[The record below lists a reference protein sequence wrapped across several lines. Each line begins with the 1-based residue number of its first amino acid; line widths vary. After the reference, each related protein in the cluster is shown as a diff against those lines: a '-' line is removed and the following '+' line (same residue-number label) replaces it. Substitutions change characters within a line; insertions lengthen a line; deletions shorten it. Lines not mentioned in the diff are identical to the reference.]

1 MTNTPRTK
9 AFASQADLADK
20 QITFEQLSPHCW
32 AYTAEGDPN
41 SGVIIGDKFIMV
53 SDATATPALAQ
64 DLIANIRSVSNK
76 PIKYVLLTHY
86 HAVRVL
92 GASAYI
98 AEGATEIIASQGT
111 LELIIERGA
120 QDMQSEMERFPR
132 LFRGADSV
140 PGLTWPTLVIG
151 GGNPTRQVTGADGR
165 SAGEVPGKLTLDL
178 GGVTVQIWHPGPG
191 HTRGDTIAWVEAEKV
206 LFSGDL
212 VEYEA
217 GVYTGDAQLQEW
229 PATLEAL
236 RALKAEA
243 IVPGRGEAMKGA
255 ANVNKALD
263 YTLRWVETLYRCGQE
278 AVAKGMDLKAAMAH
292 TRQSMDP
299 LFGQVFIY
307 EHCLPFD
314 VSRAFDE
321 ASGIKNPRIWTAQR
335 DQEMW
340 ASLQA

>member
-1 MTNTPRTK
+1 MSK
-9 AFASQADLADK
+9 AFASQADLEDK
-20 QITFEQLSPHCW
+20 KITFEQLSPHCW

-41 SGVIIGDKFIMV
+41 SGVIIGEKFIMV
-53 SDATATPALAQ
+53 SDATATPAMAQ
-64 DLIANIRSVSNK
+64 DLIAQIRKVSDK

-92 GASAYI
+92 GASAYV
-98 AEGATEIIASQGT
+98 AEGATEIIASRGT
-111 LELIIERGA
+111 YELIVERGA

-151 GGNPTRQVTGADGR
+151 DGQPGRQGSLDI
-165 SAGEVPGKLTLDL
+165 DL
-178 GGVTVQIWHPGPG
+178 GGVKVQIWHPGPG
-191 HTRGDTIAWVEAEKV
+191 HTRGDTIAWVESEKV

-217 GVYTGDAQLQEW
+217 GVYTGDAQLEEW

-236 RALKAEA
+236 RELNAEYL
-243 IVPGRGEAMKGA
+243 VPGRGDAMKGN

-263 YTLRWVETLYRCGQE
+263 YTKRWVTTLFQAGKE
-278 AVAKGMDLKAAMAH
+278 AAAANMDLKDAMAH
-292 TRQSMDP
+292 TRKSMDP
-299 LFGQVFIY
+299 VFGHVFIY

-314 VSRAFDE
+314 VSRAYDE
-321 ASGIKNPRIWTAQR
+321 AKGIKHPRIWTAER
-335 DQEMW
+335 DQAMW
-340 ASLQA
+340 AALQG